1 MNPVELREFRLR
13 EAMSDLPATSTLTS
27 TLTAEA
33 QWASRWARVLWARAN
48 LDPPGPLR
56 FMEPA
61 AVTSPGDPPP
71 RGV

>member
-33 QWASRWARVLWARAN
+33 QWASRWARVLWARAK
-48 LDPPGPLR
+48 PGS
-56 FMEPA
+56 A
-61 AVTSPGDPPP
+61 
-71 RGV
+71 

>member
-1 MNPVELREFRLR
+1 MNPVNPVELREFRLR
-13 EAMSDLPATSTLTS
+13 EAMSDLPATS